1 VVQNKSDKLKLIKLL
16 KQKQKI
22 KARNSHLEFMK
33 YCWMDGRTNPF
44 IQGFHTIKICEAI
57 DQALIDY
64 SNGKSSFL
72 VVSLHP
78 RSGKSILTSKYL
90 PPRFAAMFPGTEVMM
105 SSYGTDLSMSFSEQG
120 RAIVQSDNFKKL
132 YPETY
137 LPFDSSAKA
146 NWKLNTVNEPPS
158 SIRAMGITAG
168 LNGKGYDCG
177 LLDDFVK
184 NAAEASSPEMM
195 DKLWTAFVSDFLS
208 RRAPVSITI
217 VIATQWS
224 VNDII
229 GRIKLEVIRNEDF
242 PDFKFLTFPA
252 RAKDYK
258 GKGVYPNEFLFE
270 ERFSKKYYYE
280 QYASLGKRQA
290 AALFDCNPQVKGG
303 EVLNTNNIEWINAD
317 DIRLL
322 YVKSQWFRVLDL
334 AHSAKARSGDDP
346 DYTAGT
352 LLSYQRVP
360 GDPIPHLWIKH
371 VYRCREGAVKRDAI
385 IKKWANK
392 DGPFVKQAVETSLDS
407 KDAYIYL
414 RQSMPDISWNKISLN
429 GKGDKLVRVTP
440 LEPIFEADKHVHVV
454 RGDWNNDWLDE
465 VDQFNGLGKQH
476 DDWVDNLSASYIIA
490 VGSTYEISAEERA
503 KRRARNT

>member
-1 VVQNKSDKLKLIKLL
+1 MTNKSDKLKLLKLL
-16 KQKQKI
+16 KQKEKI
-22 KARNSHLEFMK
+22 KARKNHIDFME

-44 IQGFHTIKICEAI
+44 IKGFHTYKICEAI
-57 DQALIDY
+57 DEALLKFEK
-64 SNGKSSFL
+64 GESSFL

-90 PPRFAAMFPGTEVMM
+90 PPRFAAMFPGTETMM
-105 SSYGTDLSMSFSEQG
+105 SSYGTDLSMTFSEQG
-120 RAIVQSDNFKKL
+120 RAIVQSDRFKDL

-158 SIRAMGITAG
+158 TIRAMGITAG
-168 LNGKGYDCG
+168 LNGKGYHLG

-184 NAAEASSPEMM
+184 NAAEAASPGMM
-195 DKLWTAFVSDFLS
+195 DKLWNAFVSDFLS

-224 VNDII
+224 VDDII

-242 PDFKFLTFPA
+242 PEFKFLTFPA
-252 RAKDYK
+252 KAKDYT
-258 GKGVYPNEFLFE
+258 GEGEYPNEFLFE

-280 QYASLGKRQA
+280 QYASLGKKQA
-290 AALFDCNPQVKGG
+290 SALFDCNPRIKGG
-303 EVLNTNNIEWINAD
+303 DVLNTEHIDWVDAD
-317 DIRLL
+317 DPRLP
-322 YVKSQWFRVLDL
+322 YIKSQWYRVWDL
-334 AHSAKARSGDDP
+334 AHTSLQRAGDDP
-346 DYTAGT
+346 DYTAST
-352 LLSYQRVP
+352 LIAYQQVP
-360 GDPIPHLWIKH
+360 GDPVLHIWIKH
-371 VYRCREGAVKRDAI
+371 AVRCREGAVKRDAM

-392 DGPFVKQAVETSLDS
+392 DGRFVKQAVETSLDS

-414 RQSMPDISWNKISLN
+414 RQSMPDISWNKISLH

-454 RGDWNNDWLDE
+454 RGDWNNDWLSEIERFD
-465 VDQFNGLGKQH
+465 GLGKQH
-476 DDWVDNLSASYIIA
+476 DDWVDNLSSSYIIA
-490 VGSTYEISAEERA
+490 VGSGKKITDEQRLSI
-503 KRRARNT
+503 RARNT